1 MNTSAVL
8 QQDSVAAVA
17 ASEIVKKKKGVKRDP
32 NSKIG
37 QARQLL
43 SSLPEDQR
51 TRKIALKL
59 FEEKLGIDNENVASV
74 YYYNILKELKSKSW
88 EGGKG

>member
-8 QQDSVAAVA
+8 QQDSVVAPSA
-17 ASEIVKKKKGVKRDP
+17 ASEVTKKTRGVKRDP

-37 QARQLL
+37 KARQLL
-43 SSLPEDQR
+43 VALPEDQR

-59 FEEKLGIDNENVASV
+59 FKEKLGIENENVSSV
-74 YYYNILKELKSKSW
+74 YYYNILKELKSQS
-88 EGGKG
+88 